1 MPNGKAL
8 IITEKPSVAR
18 DIAKSMGG
26 FSKRDDCLESE
37 KAIITWAVGHLVTLA
52 EPDDY
57 DKRYRFWL
65 LERLPI
71 IPERFQL
78 KVIPKTATR
87 FKAIASLLKRKEV
100 SEVINACD
108 AGREGELIFRYIYEE
123 AGCQKPIRRLWLSS
137 MTDTAIR
144 TGFQQL
150 RPGAEMELL
159 AESAKCRSESDWLV
173 GINATRA
180 FTRRFG
186 MLLSVGRVQTPTLAI
201 LVRRELEIQ
210 AFLPE
215 TYFELFAT
223 FAAADGRYQGKWF
236 TRGSDRFTLR
246 QEGTDLEIKVRD
258 KPGFI
263 TSLERKESIQQPP
276 LLFDLAELQRE
287 ANRRFGYFAKRTL
300 DIAQSLYEKHKL
312 ITYPRTDCH
321 FLSSDM
327 IPQLPGVISNLACGE
342 WKEFAQELLSLG
354 KLPIGKRMVDDAR
367 ITDHHAI
374 IPTLSKPK
382 QTGLKPEEMRIFD
395 LIVRRFLAAFF
406 PAARWENTR
415 LLTEVEGEKFR
426 TEGRKLKDIGWLKV
440 YERPNRE
447 ELLPDLLEGEAV
459 QVVETQLE
467 EKQTAPPPRYNDATL
482 LSAMEGAGKLLEDE
496 ELREAMKERGLGTS
510 ATRAAIIERLLEV
523 EFVQRENKA
532 IIPTPKG
539 IELIRVIE
547 MIQIPELASPEL
559 TGNWEHQLLQIEKGQ
574 TPSSHFMEEIVRLTR
589 DVVEKVK
596 EAKEV
601 EAFRATV
608 NEPLGNCPLCAGEIR
623 ETKMAYSCS
632 NWKEQGCKFAIWKRI
647 AGKTLTRG
655 QATELLSKG
664 RVGPLFGFRSR
675 AGKPFR
681 AILVLQGE
689 KVIFEFPNDR
699 PSYIRKE
706 KVKTAAEEG
715 KSSRPP
721 PPKRKAVRR
730 KTITPSPEEEAKPSK
745 KRGAGKITEDK
756 PYSSKIVSSPVAV
769 KAPVVKKTMRKR
781 TAVDDPESKRTTT
794 VGQVD
799 ADKDILPKKAARPR
813 KSRLAA
819 EEKREGST
827 T

>member
-26 FSKRDDCLESE
+26 FIKKKESLESE
-37 KAIITWAVGHLVTLA
+37 SAIITWAIGHLVTLA

-71 IPERFQL
+71 IPEQFQL
-78 KVIPKTATR
+78 KVIPKTAAR
-87 FKAIASLLKRKEV
+87 FEAIASLLKRKEV

-108 AGREGELIFRYIYEE
+108 AGREGELIFRYIYQE
-123 AGCQKPIRRLWLSS
+123 AGCKKPIRRLWLSS
-137 MTDTAIR
+137 MTDSAIR
-144 TGFQQL
+144 AGFGQL
-150 RPGAEMELL
+150 RTGAEMDLL
-159 AESAKCRSESDWLV
+159 AESARCRSESDWLV

-201 LVRRELEIQ
+201 LVHRELEIQ

-223 FAAADGRYQGKWF
+223 FTAANGRYQGKWF
-236 TRGSDRFTLR
+236 TRGSDRFTVH
-246 QEGTDLEIKVRD
+246 QEGIEVEAKVQNQ
-258 KPGFI
+258 PGMI

-287 ANRRFGYFAKRTL
+287 ANRRFSYSAKRTL

-321 FLSSDM
+321 YLSSDM
-327 IPQLPGVISNLACGE
+327 IPQLPAVISNLASGE
-342 WKEFAQELLSLG
+342 WEEFAKELLSLG
-354 KLPIGKRMVDDAR
+354 KLPISKRLVDDAR

-382 QTGLKPEEMRIFD
+382 LTGLKPEETRIFD

-415 LLTEVEGEKFR
+415 LVTEVEGEKFR
-426 TEGRKLKDIGWLKV
+426 TEGRKLNDIGWLKV
-440 YERPNRE
+440 YDRPNRE
-447 ELLPDLLEGEAV
+447 ELLPDLGEGEAV

-467 EKQTAPPPRYNDATL
+467 EKQTAPPPRFNDATL
-482 LSAMEGAGKLLEDE
+482 LSAMEGAGKLLDDE

-510 ATRAAIIERLLEV
+510 ATRAAIIERLIDV
-523 EFVQRENKA
+523 EFVQRESKA
-532 IIPTPKG
+532 IIPTTKG
-539 IELIRVIE
+539 IELIRAIE
-547 MIQIPELASPEL
+547 IIQIPELASPEL
-559 TGNWEHQLLQIEKGQ
+559 TGNWEHQLVQIEKGQ

-589 DVVEKVK
+589 EVVEKVK
-596 EAKEV
+596 ESKEV
-601 EAFRATV
+601 EAFRAAV
-608 NEPLGNCPLCAGEIR
+608 NEPLGNCPLCGGEIR

-632 NWKEQGCKFAIWKRI
+632 NWKEQGCKFAIWKRV
-647 AGKTLTRG
+647 AGKILTRG
-655 QATELLSKG
+655 QANELLSKG

-689 KVIFEFPNDR
+689 KVVFEFLNDR
-699 PSYIRKE
+699 PGYVRKE
-706 KVKTAAEEG
+706 KAEGAVEEG
-715 KSSRPP
+715 VSATLSPL
-721 PPKRKAVRR
+721 KRKVVRR
-730 KTITPSPEEEAKPSK
+730 KTSALSKP
-745 KRGAGKITEDK
+745 RPGKSL
-756 PYSSKIVSSPVAV
+756 SSQTVA
-769 KAPVVKKTMRKR
+769 KAPAAKKTARKR
-781 TAVDDPESKRTTT
+781 TVVSSAISKGTAAVDKA
-794 VGQVD
+794 D
-799 ADKDILPKKAARPR
+799 ADKETLPKKAPRPR
-813 KSRLAA
+813 KSRLAG
-819 EEKREGST
+819 EEKKEEQT
-827 T
+827 